1 MLHECRA
8 THVFWVIWDAEFDG
22 DIHFWIW
29 PKKRSMSGQT
39 RTKRSHFQIQ
49 NLLTKPC
56 LYCLVLCQ
64 DSKNLILFHV
74 WQSEMPELA
83 FQKVTSSPYLFF
95 FWPLYSKKIKILL
108 WIFLSGLCVCMLITH
123 ILFLW
128 ISWKIW
134 IMCATI
140 YEKWNFEFWG
150 TKSEISQTWYVL
162 YVELAMFGVFRLRFI
177 SELKILAAFQHLP
190 FFLPKMAKHD
200 VTKTQFSQKFLDR
213 IFWAFG
219 GRRQIDAGEGTK
231 SFASISAAGF

>member
-1 MLHECRA
+1 
-8 THVFWVIWDAEFDG
+8 
-22 DIHFWIW
+22 
-29 PKKRSMSGQT
+29 MSG
-39 RTKRSHFQIQ
+39 
-49 NLLTKPC
+49 
-56 LYCLVLCQ
+56 
-64 DSKNLILFHV
+64 
-74 WQSEMPELA
+74 
-83 FQKVTSSPYLFF
+83 FQKSHSFSCMTIRNARTCVSKSDVITLPV

-140 YEKWNFEFWG
+140 YEKWNFEFGG

-200 VTKTQFSQKFLDR
+200 VTKTQFSQKNFSTEFSELWR
-213 IFWAFG
+213 QTSNSCW
-219 GRRQIDAGEGTK
+219 GRY
-231 SFASISAAGF
+231 